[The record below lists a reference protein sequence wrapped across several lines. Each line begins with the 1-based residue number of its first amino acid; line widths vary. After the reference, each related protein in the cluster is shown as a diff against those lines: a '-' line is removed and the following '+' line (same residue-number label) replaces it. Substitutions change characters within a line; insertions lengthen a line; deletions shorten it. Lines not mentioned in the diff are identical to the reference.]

1 MPLAQVEVAVEE
13 ALNPPVKIKLP
24 VTVDE
29 ACEINPLPT
38 VSMPV
43 VEALASVVLPETFKV
58 PVAVILATLEMFP
71 DK

>member
-1 MPLAQVEVAVEE
+1 MRDAVEE
-13 ALNPPVKIKLP
+13 DWKEPETCNGPD
-24 VTVDE
+24 TVEE